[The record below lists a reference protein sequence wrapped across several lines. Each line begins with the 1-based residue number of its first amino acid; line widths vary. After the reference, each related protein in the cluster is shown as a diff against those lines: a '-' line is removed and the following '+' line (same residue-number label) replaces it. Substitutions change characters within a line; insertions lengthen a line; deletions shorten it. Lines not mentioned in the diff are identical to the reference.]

1 MTACNDQFSAGQ
13 QGALAGLPT
22 FTSTLAAGVHV
33 HKSASAVIDLSQVH
47 NMHDEGVNLSC

>member
-1 MTACNDQFSAGQ
+1 MTACNDQLSAGQ

-22 FTSTLAAGVHV
+22 FTSTLAAGV